1 MENIFMEIINW
12 LRGGNIFVLTLQYN
26 PRNELVFGTEIIPED
41 LTKQEFTQWVFSNR
55 EELFKN
61 LEGISNGLAS
71 AIYKYQSDNLK
82 APSNPLDA
90 LQVKSNP
97 HIEKTIPD
105 CVLVVDI
112 RSNQNYKSNMS
123 DDPITYFRLI
133 VTQFVRTG
141 NEWK

>member
-1 MENIFMEIINW
+1 MEIINW

-26 PRNELVFGTEIIPED
+26 PRNDLVFGNEKIPED
-41 LTKQEFTQWVFSNR
+41 LTKQKFTQWVFSNR

-61 LEGISNGLAS
+61 LEEISNGLAS
-71 AIYKYQSDNLK
+71 AIYKYQSDNHN

-90 LQVKSNP
+90 LQVKPNP
-97 HIEKTIPD
+97 QVEKTIPD
-105 CVLVVDI
+105 CVLLADI
-112 RSNQNYKSNMS
+112 QSHPNYRANEE
-123 DDPITYFRLI
+123 DDPLVYFRLI